1 MTTSHSSRQWMKAS
15 TEAIE
20 AEVVR
25 LRTRAAELH
34 DEEQSL
40 IAQVNALQSDSGEA
54 NPETLVNLE
63 TLLQANEDDMAE
75 LNYEIDRM
83 NRLLTTRKSGNQ
95 ASSPAF
101 KPAAKVKKQ
110 ETAPEVEAM
119 PVMQSVSVE
128 TETTVET
135 DVVVETQAVE
145 QLPAT
150 QVADEVVQQV
160 VTATVTEET
169 TTIEE
174 VVAPAGE
181 CPTTTTTT
189 TTSVTSTKGWVSRSF
204 DLAKNAF
211 TYVSGGV
218 VGGAQSYFGNIHSR
232 AKEYNRKYVDPARV
246 TISAGGIAI
255 AVAVGTTIVTVG
267 VVTVSFIGQ
276 GALYLTCAGVALT
289 LFVSEAAMWF
299 ASYAVATVLETVH
312 TGAQMLT
319 AVKDMLVKAGQR
331 FTERSDNTG
340 SQIELAAI

>member
-1 MTTSHSSRQWMKAS
+1 MTTAHSAQQWMKAP

-25 LRTRAAELH
+25 LRARLTELSN
-34 DEEQSL
+34 EGQNL
-40 IAQVNALQSDSGEA
+40 VTQVNALQVGDGLENPDLIDQLEA
-54 NPETLVNLE
+54 S
-63 TLLQANEDDMAE
+63 LQENQDESAQ
-75 LNYEIDRM
+75 LIYEVERL
-83 NRLLTTRKSGNQ
+83 NRLIDSRKNAQGR
-95 ASSPAF
+95 SPAF

-110 ETAPEVEAM
+110 EAAPEVEAT

-150 QVADEVVQQV
+150 QVADDVVEQV
-160 VTATVTEET
+160 VTSTMKEET

-181 CPTTTTTT
+181 CPAP
-189 TTSVTSTKGWVSRSF
+189 TSVTSTKGWMSRSF

-211 TYVSGGV
+211 SYVSNGV

-246 TISAGGIAI
+246 TISAAGI
-255 AVAVGTTIVTVG
+255 AVAVTVGATIVTVG

-276 GALYLTCAGVALT
+276 GALYLTCAGVAVT
-289 LFVSEAAMWF
+289 LLISEAAMWF
-299 ASYAVATVLETVH
+299 TSYAVAAVLETVH

-319 AVKDMLVKAGQR
+319 AVKNMLVKAGQR